1 MLGGITQHSVEFVIP
16 LRRDIERSRATDE
29 HGIILEYFLNLR
41 EHRASFDL
49 VRIES
54 EFGLLAGLGA
64 KQSES
69 HHTGLVI
76 FKRLAAEVGVAIFL
90 PEIVAVLLEELSVYR
105 SLLFHHHL
113 KLAVDNAALLH
124 TIVTKYCDWIFTHLL
139 VDPHTVP
146 ASCHYDFIALGQ
158 RVKNRPVGCGQLGL
172 VLSQSSIQV
181 KADQLLL
188 LFPPQLAD

>member
-1 MLGGITQHSVEFVIP
+1 MLGGITQHSIQLVVL
-16 LRRDIERSRATDE
+16 LRSDVERSCATDE

-69 HHTGLVI
+69 HHTGPVI
-76 FKRLAAEVGVAIFL
+76 FKRLAAEVGVTIFL
-90 PEIVAVLLEELSVYR
+90 AQIVAALLEELFV
-105 SLLFHHHL
+105 HL
-113 KLAVDNAALLH
+113 RLVLPDNLELAVHNTAFGHA
-124 TIVTKYCDWIFTHLL
+124 IVAKDCDRIFTHLL
-139 VDPHTVP
+139 VDSL
-146 ASCHYDFIALGQ
+146 AIAGPRHDDL
-158 RVKNRPVGCGQLGL
+158 VTLCKSIEHRPVGCGQLGL